1 MAICFICSRFQVTA
15 LWLSLNI
22 LCHFLIFESRVRI
35 EVKWSVCMK
44 GLRARRTAGLFS
56 CYWNVNTVKL
66 SFFRE
71 TQIRCRTREGAVA
84 GRFPLQNYF
93 SMCFISGTLL
103 PFFMCWLLMS
113 TKGRFTGSWQLAKY
127 RLVFDQGHDGYM
139 NLAELPFDLSSETYF
154 GRQMEEICYW
164 IK

>member
-1 MAICFICSRFQVTA
+1 
-15 LWLSLNI
+15 
-22 LCHFLIFESRVRI
+22 
-35 EVKWSVCMK
+35 
-44 GLRARRTAGLFS
+44 
-56 CYWNVNTVKL
+56 
-66 SFFRE
+66 
-71 TQIRCRTREGAVA
+71 
-84 GRFPLQNYF
+84 
-93 SMCFISGTLL
+93 MCFISGTLL
-103 PFFMCWLLMS
+103 PFFVCWLLMS